1 MDSFNILMHA
11 PTKYSSPTPSYIII
25 TTMVRFVSHKEHQ
38 ELSMQSSPQQLP
50 KHHQRS
56 TLSLLTSSAVKQ
68 SQIIVMQ
75 ISPPGRRVQTNAM
88 QTTQLP
94 RLYNLY
100 NNYPRLLVADG
111 QQERDQVPVNI
122 WTQPT
127 VRLTTYLMRM
137 RTAVVIVKKIYRI
150 KLLVSILS
158 CCRPLCSALTFL
170 DEDSCQHLMRMMRM
184 IVYFDKSPPA
194 LPPSDHS
201 P

>member
-38 ELSMQSSPQQLP
+38 ELSMQSSPVQLP

-56 TLSLLTSSAVKQ
+56 TLHLLTSSAVKQ
-68 SQIIVMQ
+68 SQIHVMQ

-122 WTQPT
+122 WTQQT

-137 RTAVVIVKKIYRI
+137 RTAVVIVKKNLQDQTLGVHFE
-150 KLLVSILS
+150 LLSTVMLSIDFPRRRLLS
-158 CCRPLCSALTFL
+158 TPNED
-170 DEDSCQHLMRMMRM
+170 DEDDCL
-184 IVYFDKSPPA
+184 F
-194 LPPSDHS
+194 
-201 P
+201 